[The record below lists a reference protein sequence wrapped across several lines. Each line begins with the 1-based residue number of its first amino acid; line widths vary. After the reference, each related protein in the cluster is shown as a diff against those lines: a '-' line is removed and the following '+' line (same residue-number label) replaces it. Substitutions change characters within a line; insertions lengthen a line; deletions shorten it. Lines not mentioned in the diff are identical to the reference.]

1 MYKVY
6 VYYRLD
12 PRYADQ
18 AETPIR
24 ALMAR
29 MTCRASVTAQLL
41 KKCDESLLWMESY
54 AGIADK
60 EAFLRELSNLV
71 DEYDVGVFI
80 DGERH
85 LECFHCDELASTGS

>member
-1 MYKVY
+1 MFTTY

-12 PRYADQ
+12 PRTVDE

-29 MTCRASVTAQLL
+29 LACRCAVSARLL
-41 KKCDESLLWMESY
+41 KKRNEPLLWMEAYEGVIDPDVFS
-54 AGIADK
+54 
-60 EAFLRELSNLV
+60 RELARGV

-85 LECFHCDELASTGS
+85 LECFHCDET